1 MSAQL
6 MMLGAEPEDTLVAMS
21 TNTSFNKAIRQGR
34 ELNRLLSKQLSRWS
48 CSTCSSLQLVTSI
61 RDRKST

>member
-21 TNTSFNKAIRQGR
+21 MNTFFNKAIRQGR
-34 ELNRLLSKQLSRWS
+34 ELNRLFSKQFSR
-48 CSTCSSLQLVTSI
+48 
-61 RDRKST
+61 

>member
-34 ELNRLLSKQLSRWS
+34 GLNRLFSKQLSR
-48 CSTCSSLQLVTSI
+48 
-61 RDRKST
+61 